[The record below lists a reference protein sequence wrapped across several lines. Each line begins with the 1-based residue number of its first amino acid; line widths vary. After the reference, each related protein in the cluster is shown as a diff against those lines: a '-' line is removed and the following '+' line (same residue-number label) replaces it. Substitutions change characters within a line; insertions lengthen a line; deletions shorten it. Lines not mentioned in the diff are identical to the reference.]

1 MKLFYRE
8 LGKGFPLV
16 ILHGLYGSSDN
27 WMGIAK
33 RLSTSHRIILPDQR
47 NHGQS
52 PHSSS
57 HTYPDMANDLA
68 ELVDNLGIDN
78 FHLLGHSMGGR
89 TAMLYQSLFPYMVKS
104 LVVADIA
111 PWPYQPNDE
120 VFRLSLA
127 EHSSII
133 KGMLS
138 LPLTS
143 IKSRY
148 EAEKMLTGSIPSQKL
163 RQFLLKN
170 LKRDT
175 SGSYSWCLNLPV
187 LESSL
192 RELITGVNLECGKK
206 SPTRVLFVK
215 GENSN
220 YLPENSEVRL
230 TDYYPDCRLVTIR
243 NATHWLHAEQPEV
256 FTKSILEFLQKG

>member
-8 LGKGFPLV
+8 LGNGFPLV

-33 RLSTSHRIILPDQR
+33 RFSESYRVILPDQR

-57 HTYPDMANDLA
+57 HTYPDMAHDLA

-89 TAMLYQSLFPYMVKS
+89 TAMLYQSLFPNRVIS
-104 LVVADIA
+104 LIVADIA
-111 PWPYQPNDE
+111 PWQYLPNDE
-120 VFRLSLA
+120 TFRLSLE
-127 EHSSII
+127 EHLSII
-133 KGMLS
+133 KGMLD
-138 LPLTS
+138 LPLPTL
-143 IKSRY
+143 KSRY
-148 EAEKMLTGSIPSQKL
+148 EAEKLLTGSIPNQKL

-170 LKRDT
+170 LKRDAF
-175 SGSYSWCLNLPV
+175 GNYSWCLNLPV

-192 RELITGVNLECGKK
+192 RELITGVNLERGKK

-220 YLPENSEVRL
+220 YIPENSEVRL
-230 TDYYPDCRLVTIR
+230 TDYYPGCRLVTIR
-243 NATHWLHAEQPEV
+243 NATHWLHAEQPEA
-256 FTKSILEFLQKG
+256 FTKSILEFL